1 MHASSSPSMARRRAA
16 LANPSQART
25 GSGAVRW
32 SVGDSSR
39 SRPANRY
46 SDQCNG
52 SDAARRRQEAG

>member
-1 MHASSSPSMARRRAA
+1 MARRRAA